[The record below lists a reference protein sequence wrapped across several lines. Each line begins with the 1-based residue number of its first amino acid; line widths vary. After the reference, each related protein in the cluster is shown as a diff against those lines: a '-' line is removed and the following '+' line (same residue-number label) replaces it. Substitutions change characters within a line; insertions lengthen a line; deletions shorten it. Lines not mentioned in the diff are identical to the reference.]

1 MYKLLSFAAMVT
13 AAVFFCGTESHAK
26 AAEWNKAFAQSDKT
40 VCTKV
45 RFYNRLG
52 IQLAADMYLPAENG
66 TEKLPAVIVG
76 GPAGTVKEQ
85 SAGLYAQTLAE
96 RGFAALAFD
105 PSYRGESGGQPR
117 DAVLPSAM
125 VEDFSAAADFLS
137 ASPETDGSHIGV
149 VGIGTAG
156 AYAVNAAAVDPRLK
170 AVVTVSMTDAGREY
184 RQGVNDATARED
196 LKAKL
201 EKIAEER
208 TAQFAGGKHNRV
220 SVVPA
225 TIDGKS
231 SEKDKDIFAY
241 YGTERGRHSRAETTA
256 DAADGQALV
265 YFYPFAQIDL
275 IAPRP
280 VLFVVGEKAYSRY
293 FSEDAFLAAED
304 PKELYSVPNAGHTD
318 LYDNPKL
325 IPFDVMAKFFEN
337 TLKAEDKKPSE

>member
-1 MYKLLSFAAMVT
+1 MYKLLSFAAVMT
-13 AAVFFCGTESHAK
+13 AAVFFCGIESNAK
-26 AAEWNKAFAQSDKT
+26 TPEWNACAQSDKT

-52 IQLAADMYLPAENG
+52 IQLAADMYLPAKKG
-66 TEKLPAVIVG
+66 TAKLPAVIVG
-76 GPAGTVKEQ
+76 GTVKEQ
-85 SAGLYAQTLAE
+85 GAGLYARTLAE

-117 DAVLPSAM
+117 GAVFPSVW

-137 ASPETDGSHIGV
+137 AAPETDGSHIGV

-156 AYAVNAAAVDPRLK
+156 AYAVSAAAVDPRLK

-184 RQGVNDATARED
+184 RQGINDAVAKED

-201 EKIAEER
+201 EKLAEER

-231 SEKDKDIFAY
+231 SEKDKDLFAY
-241 YGTERGRHSRAETTA
+241 YGTERGRHFRAETTV

-265 YFYPFAQIDL
+265 NFYPFAQIDL

-280 VLFVVGEKAYSRY
+280 VLFVAGEKAYSRY

-337 TLKAEDKKPSE
+337 TLKAEDGKPSE